1 VSAAGRPVVG
11 RAALAAVVLCLAV
24 LTGCASL
31 PEPRAVRLP
40 IPGEIVTRSDPWEPF
55 NRRMF
60 DFNEAVDR
68 AVIKPAALAYQ
79 AVVPQWLRTGVG
91 NVMGNLGDVW
101 SAANLLLQVKPRA
114 AIEMTARV
122 AFNTVF
128 GLGGFIDIADEV
140 GLQRSGVEDLG
151 QTLGVWGVPSG
162 PYVVLPFLGP
172 STVRDSVTSLGYDM
186 RNSGPSLVLQEP
198 RDRNGATA
206 LRLLNVRVDLLNA
219 GRVLDEIAL
228 DKYVLLRDAYLARRR
243 SLIYD
248 GDPPDDDAPPAAP
261 AAAPA
266 AAGTASA
273 PVAAPVSAAASAA
286 KAVPAASAATA
297 Q

>member
-1 VSAAGRPVVG
+1 MSAAVGQAGRS
-11 RAALAAVVLCLAV
+11 RAALAAMLLCLAV

-40 IPGEIVTRSDPWEPF
+40 IPGEIVTHKDPWEPF

-60 DFNEAVDR
+60 DFNEAVDK

-91 NVMGNLGDVW
+91 NVFGNLGDAW
-101 SAANLLLQVKPRA
+101 SAANLVLQVKPRA

-122 AFNTVF
+122 VFNTVF
-128 GLGGFIDIADEV
+128 GLGGFIDIADEI
-140 GLQRSGVEDLG
+140 GLQRNSVEDLG

-172 STVRDSVTSLGYDM
+172 STLRDGVVSLGYDM
-186 RNSGPSLVLQEP
+186 KNSGPSLVLKEP
-198 RDRNGATA
+198 RDRNSASA
-206 LRLLNVRVDLLNA
+206 LRLLNVRVNLLSA

-248 GDPPDDDAPPAAP
+248 GEPPEDDAPPAPASP
-261 AAAPA
+261 AAVPA
-266 AAGTASA
+266 A
-273 PVAAPVSAAASAA
+273 AAASAA
-286 KAVPAASAATA
+286 LPAPAAASASTPAASAATS